1 MAFQEAEGFAEEMNV
16 VKITAM
22 IALCL
27 IHFFSAFGQVV
38 ERPGRWRTFTDMR
51 SIRAL
56 ASSGGIGWAAS
67 QGGLFRWESQ
77 TGNITKYTN
86 SEGLSSN
93 DLTAVMVDPDSR
105 IWVGTFGGSI
115 NVLEPG
121 SSRWVVID
129 DIKNSARTQKSIRTF
144 SMSGDS
150 LFIGTDFGVSIFR
163 LSRWEFGDTYANFG
177 FPVEAPVNAVV
188 VLGDRLWIATNQ
200 GVATAVRFL
209 PNLSAPTNWVRYQT
223 AQGLPANVVTGAVM
237 FHDTLVVGTTLGV
250 GYFDGASFQQ
260 IPSMSSMPIVAM
272 AAVPNELRLLVRTTG
287 YELRAFNVLGG
298 NAAVM
303 AQHATHIPSALAY
316 DSTVSSWF
324 VGTSG
329 EGIDE
334 WSASQRSIVPNGP
347 FGNIFSSLAVDEQGV
362 LWYASGISG
371 KGNGFGRYNSA
382 ASASQQWKYFRAADY
397 PVMLSNDYYKV
408 SVGSNNRIW
417 ASSWG
422 YGVVEV
428 VADSIRRRLDAGS
441 VPALASSVPSGPP
454 FVVVGSAGSAPDG
467 TDWLVN
473 RTAVNGNHLAGLT
486 GDSVFTY
493 LTNNFTPGQGTF
505 TSMVVDGNGSKWLA
519 NAEPFNKPATGLYY
533 VNEDHV
539 ISGTSLTNGWGLF
552 TLSDGLPNNTVLSLA
567 VDFEGNVCVGT
578 DLGLMI
584 ISDPLFP
591 KQRHFTSFPLREQSI
606 QALAVDALNNK
617 WVGTKEGVFV
627 MNADATQ
634 ILQQYTVTS
643 TGGKLIDNDIRAF
656 AIDQRR
662 GIAYIGTEKGISSLS
677 IEAVLP
683 VRSTT
688 ELTMGPNPFTLPASN
703 SLVIGNLVAESS
715 IKILTLGGSLI
726 TEFKAQGAG
735 RAFWDGRDQKGN
747 LVGSGVYFVV
757 AFAEN
762 GDQVASGK
770 VAVVRK

>member
-1 MAFQEAEGFAEEMNV
+1 MFLFQ
-16 VKITAM
+16 
-22 IALCL
+22 CS
-27 IHFFSAFGQVV
+27 SAFGQGEML

-67 QGGLFRWESQ
+67 QGGLFHWESQ
-77 TGNITKYTN
+77 TQGITKYTN
-86 SEGLSSN
+86 AEGLSSN
-93 DLTAVMVDPDSR
+93 DLTAVMVDPDGR
-105 IWVGTFGGSI
+105 VWVGTFEGSV

-121 SSRWVVID
+121 SNRWTVID
-129 DIKNSARTQKSIRTF
+129 DIKNSTRTQKSIRTF

-150 LFIGTDFGVSIFR
+150 LFVGTDFGVSVFR

-177 FPVEAPVNAVV
+177 FAVEASVSAVIV
-188 VLGDRLWIATNQ
+188 TDDRLWIATNQ
-200 GVATAVRFL
+200 GVATAQRFL

-223 AQGLPANVVTGAVM
+223 AQGLPAIVVTSAVI
-237 FHDTLVVGTTLGV
+237 FHDTLVVGTTSGV
-250 GYFDGASFQQ
+250 GCFKGSSFQQ
-260 IPSMSSMPIVAM
+260 ISSMSGMSIVALT
-272 AAVPNELRLLVRTTG
+272 ALQSELRLLVKTSG
-287 YELRAFNVLGG
+287 YELRSLNALGG
-298 NAAVM
+298 NSVVT
-303 AQHATHIPSALAY
+303 AQHGSHVPTALAY
-316 DSTVSSWF
+316 DPAVSSWF

-329 EGIDE
+329 DGIDE
-334 WSASQRSIVPNGP
+334 RSATPRSIVPNGP
-347 FGNIFSSLAVDEQGV
+347 FGNLFSSLIVDEQGV
-362 LWYASGISG
+362 LWYGTGVSGR
-371 KGNGFGRYNSA
+371 GNGFGRYNSSL
-382 ASASQQWKYFRAADY
+382 ASSQQWKYFRVADH
-397 PVMLSNDYYKV
+397 PTMISNDYYKV
-408 SVGSNNRIW
+408 STGVNGRIW
-417 ASSWG
+417 VSSWG

-428 VADSIRRRLDAGS
+428 VADSIRRRLDAASVPTLAGS
-441 VPALASSVPSGPP
+441 VPSDPSY
-454 FVVVGSAGSAPDG
+454 VVVGSVGSTPDG
-467 TDWLVN
+467 TDWFVN
-473 RTAVNGNHLAGLT
+473 RTAVNGNYLAGLIA
-486 GDSVFTY
+486 DSTFTY
-493 LTNNFTPGQGTF
+493 LTNSITPGQGTF
-505 TSMVVDGNGSKWLA
+505 TAMVVDGNGSKWLA

-533 VNEDHV
+533 VNEDRV
-539 ISGTSLTNGWGLF
+539 ISGTSLTGGWGLF
-552 TLSDGLPNNTVLSLA
+552 TVSDGLPNNTVLSLA

-591 KQRHFTSFPLREQSI
+591 KQRHFSSFPLREQSI

-643 TGGKLIDNDIRAF
+643 TGGRLVDNDIRTL
-656 AIDQRR
+656 AIDQKR
-662 GIAYIGTEKGISSLS
+662 GITYIGTEKGISSLS

-683 VRSTT
+683 VRSST
-688 ELTMGPNPFTLPASN
+688 ELTVGPNPFTLPSSN

-735 RAFWDGRDQKGN
+735 RAFWDGRDRRGN

-770 VAVVRK
+770 IAVIRRE